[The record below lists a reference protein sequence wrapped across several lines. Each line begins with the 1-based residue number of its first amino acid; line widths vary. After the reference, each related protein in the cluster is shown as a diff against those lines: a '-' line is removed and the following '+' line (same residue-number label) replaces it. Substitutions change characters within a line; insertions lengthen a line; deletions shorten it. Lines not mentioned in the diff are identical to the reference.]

1 MGTVS
6 RVHTFSSGAI
16 LTAAQLNNEFDNL
29 LTSSAING
37 GLDATNLGV
46 TAGQATASKALVVDS
61 SRNLADGTAGNR
73 INNLALSGT
82 FESTGAIT
90 ATAGITSG
98 GNIVSD
104 TDSTDDLGT
113 TGVRWRNL
121 YVDDVTV
128 TNNVSI
134 GGTLTLTGGL
144 TLNGNVAIGDS
155 ASDTLTVNSTITSN
169 LIFTDNTYDIGA
181 SGATRPR
188 DLHLSRNALMGGTLG
203 VTGALTATAGITSG
217 SDIVSDSDSTD
228 DLGTTSVRW
237 ANLYADSIGD
247 SGQAL
252 AVAATTLSFNA
263 ASTID
268 TSGNNNLT
276 LDAGTATLTLDAGTI
291 ESDAGTLSFD
301 GAASIDTSGNNAL
314 AINTGSAN
322 LNITAG
328 TLALTGAQTISS
340 TLGVSGNVTISK
352 DAPYLIMTDS
362 GTGGGTSKI
371 AVDAVGS
378 NYGLYFQADGST
390 NHVILESNG
399 DFKVDADTLFVDAS
413 ADSVGINSAS
423 PTSSLT
429 VYSATNDEEV
439 LRVGN
444 SAGGAGDTQ
453 GITYIGITPWNSGTH
468 AHTRIGAIEDSTGS
482 YKGALTFD
490 TRGAES
496 DSEPTER
503 MRITSAGLVKVLS
516 DGLAINGQ
524 NSTHEANSLRIG
536 QEGSG
541 LAQFRAYGPD
551 ASTRGSIEFGT
562 DTSDGNN
569 FARAMTIV
577 DRKLGI
583 RTQSPSALLHTVTG
597 NASSYTPAGNTQ
609 AIFEHTAA
617 AGSVSRVA
625 IIGGTSSGYSVLDF
639 GDTSGSNNGGITYNH
654 GDDSMSF
661 ATTNGTTKMSIQS
674 GTEVWIAN
682 TSDQGSYN
690 LQVGGTGVWGA
701 GAYVNGSD
709 QKIKQSIT
717 TYDDDATALVSQ
729 MRPVTFQY
737 TEEYS
742 RDRATQVGF
751 IAQDLQQVLEGKDYA
766 AGIVKEDANQL
777 NVAYQSIIPILT
789 KAVQE
794 LTQRVKELENI

>member
-82 FESTGAIT
+82 FESTGGIT

-113 TGVRWRNL
+113 T
-121 YVDDVTV
+121 
-128 TNNVSI
+128 
-134 GGTLTLTGGL
+134 
-144 TLNGNVAIGDS
+144 
-155 ASDTLTVNSTITSN
+155 
-169 LIFTDNTYDIGA
+169 
-181 SGATRPR
+181 
-188 DLHLSRNALMGGTLG
+188 
-203 VTGALTATAGITSG
+203 
-217 SDIVSDSDSTD
+217 
-228 DLGTTSVRW
+228 SVRW
-237 ANLYADSIGD
+237 ANLYVDSIGD

-276 LDAGTATLTLDAGTI
+276 LDAGTATLTLDAATIESDASTLSFDAAATIDTSGNNNLSLDAGTATLTLDAGTI

-301 GAASIDTSGNNAL
+301 GATSIDTSGNNAL
-314 AINTGSAN
+314 EIDTGSAN
-322 LNITAG
+322 LNVTAG

-340 TLGVSGNVTISK
+340 TLGVSG
-352 DAPYLIMTDS
+352 
-362 GTGGGTSKI
+362 
-371 AVDAVGS
+371 
-378 NYGLYFQADGST
+378 
-390 NHVILESNG
+390 
-399 DFKVDADTLFVDAS
+399 
-413 ADSVGINSAS
+413 SV
-423 PTSSLT
+423 
-429 VYSATNDEEV
+429 
-439 LRVGN
+439 
-444 SAGGAGDTQ
+444 
-453 GITYIGITPWNSGTH
+453 
-468 AHTRIGAIEDSTGS
+468 
-482 YKGALTFD
+482 
-490 TRGAES
+490 
-496 DSEPTER
+496 
-503 MRITSAGLVKVLS
+503 
-516 DGLAINGQ
+516 AINGQ
-524 NSTHEANSLRIG
+524 NTTHEANSLRIG
-536 QEGSG
+536 HEGSG

-551 ASTRGSIEFGT
+551 TSNRGSIEFVTDLSNGT
-562 DTSDGNN
+562 ASVRHITLKDVSGSSG
-569 FARAMTIV
+569 V
-577 DRKLGI
+577 GVG
-583 RTQSPSALLHTVTG
+583 TQSPLARIHTALGTANLSSVTG
-597 NASSYTPAGNTQ
+597 STQ
-609 AIFEHTAA
+609 AVFEHTAA

-625 IIGGTSSGYSVLDF
+625 IVGGTGSGYSVLDF

-682 TSDQGSYN
+682 TSDQGAYN

-709 QKIKQSIT
+709 EKIKQSIT
-717 TYDDDATALVSQ
+717 TYDDDATTLVSQ
-729 MRPVTFQY
+729 MRPVTFEY

-751 IAQDLQQVLEGKDYA
+751 IAQDLQQVLEGKNYA
-766 AGIVKEDANQL
+766 DGIVKSDSSQL
-777 NVAYQSIIPILT
+777 NVAYQSLIPILT
-789 KAVQE
+789 KAIQE
-794 LTQRVKELENI
+794 LTQRVKELENN